1 MWNENRV
8 ARNLANDPSCSLCW
22 QVRESRDHILQTCPS
37 VKDVWTR
44 LLSPAVASQFFK
56 CVGSVGTGEVLESS
70 LESSCLNLEMALE
83 LGSRILRILWEFCS
97 ITVAELWGIFH
108 GTGTAWRK
116 GIPNII
122 IESDSSTAAEIVLN
136 GVKNR
141 HPEFYFI
148 DAIQRALRRDCCWSL
163 VHVSKERKFVADWL
177 VKSSLSVMGMCVC
190 SINLH
195 KMSSISLRLGT

>member
-1 MWNENRV
+1 
-8 ARNLANDPSCSLCW
+8 
-22 QVRESRDHILQTCPS
+22 VRESRDHIFRTCPS

-56 CVGSVGTGEVLESS
+56 IVSCSRVPRSILVHWEKPGSDYFK
-70 LESSCLNLEMALE
+70 LNVD
-83 LGSRILRILWEFCS
+83 GSWDQSWARAGSGGVIPDC

-108 GTGTAWRK
+108 GTGIAWRK

-122 IESDSSTAAEIVLN
+122 IESDSSMASEIVLN

-141 HPEFYFI
+141 HPYFYFI

-163 VHVSKERKFVADWL
+163 VHVSKEKKFVADWL

-195 KMSSISLRLGT
+195 KMSYISLRLGT

>member
-1 MWNENRV
+1 M
-8 ARNLANDPSCSLCW
+8 
-22 QVRESRDHILQTCPS
+22 
-37 VKDVWTR
+37 
-44 LLSPAVASQFFK
+44 
-56 CVGSVGTGEVLESS
+56 LESS
-70 LESSCLNLEMALE
+70 PDSSCLNLEMALE
-83 LGSRILRILWEFCS
+83 LGSRLLCILWEFCS
-97 ITVAELWGIFH
+97 ITVSELWGNFH
-108 GTGTAWRK
+108 GTGIAWRK

-141 HPEFYFI
+141 HPYFYFI

-195 KMSSISLRLGT
+195 KKSYISLRLGT